1 MSHLATWQGGSGKED
16 EKLWGE
22 TLEDMFYNFP
32 AVAVSSDFL
41 PIRWKRLKLPEAPEM
56 QDRVSQ
62 FSDRRLTQ
70 FSDRRLTSRTL
81 KGNEKERKC
90 LLTSGVS
97 AMSAGRIAL

>member
-1 MSHLATWQGGSGKED
+1 MGSCLCRTGRGASGKED

-22 TLEDMFYNFP
+22 TLEDIFP
-32 AVAVSSDFL
+32 DFPGRRHKSSDFL
-41 PIRWKRLKLPEAPEM
+41 PTSRKRMKLPEAPEI
-56 QDRVSQ
+56 QDRASE
-62 FSDRRLTQ
+62 FFDRRLN
-70 FSDRRLTSRTL
+70 SRTF

>member
-22 TLEDMFYNFP
+22 TLEDMFYDFP
-32 AVAVSSDFL
+32 AVGVSSNFL
-41 PIRWKRLKLPEAPEM
+41 PTRWKRLKLPEAPEI
-56 QDRVSQ
+56 QDCVS
-62 FSDRRLTQ
+62 Q
-70 FSDRRLTSRTL
+70 FSDRRLTSRTF